1 MNNRN
6 QTVITEFI
14 LLGLGDLHNMRVL
27 LFIVFLVLYTMT
39 LCANFLII
47 ALFLRSQQF
56 HSPMYFFLCHLSLCD
71 ILLCTNVIIS
81 LLWTVLR
88 DHVAVSVAL
97 CITQFYFSGV
107 FTAAECFVL
116 TAMSYDRYLAII
128 NPLRYVSIMGNKL
141 CLHLVMS
148 SWFIGLVLC
157 ITVVIPLSFMQFC
170 GFNVIDHIY
179 CDSAPLLEASCTD
192 TYFVELE
199 CMVVSVPIVLCPFL
213 FIIVTYSSIFLTIL
227 KISSTTGRQKA
238 FSTCSS
244 HLTVV
249 CTYYVI
255 LIAKYSV
262 PSRGHSLYLN
272 KLMSLLYTV
281 VTPLFNPIIY
291 SLRNQEIR
299 TALGKWIFTTNV
311 VR

>member
-1 MNNRN
+1 MNNTN
-6 QTVITEFI
+6 QTIITEFR
-14 LLGLGDLHNMRVL
+14 LLGFGNLQNLKVL
-27 LFIVFLVLYTMT
+27 IFIMFLALYIMT

-47 ALFLRSQQF
+47 ALLLRSQKF

-81 LLWTVLR
+81 LLWTVLS
-88 DHVAVSVAL
+88 DHVVVSVDVCL
-97 CITQFYFSGV
+97 TQLYFSGV
-107 FTAAECFVL
+107 FSSAECFVL

-128 NPLRYVSIMGNKL
+128 NPLRYSSIMGNKL
-141 CLHLVMS
+141 CLHLVMC
-148 SWFIGLVLC
+148 SWCMALVLC
-157 ITVVIPLSFMQFC
+157 ITVVVTLSFLQFC

-179 CDSAPLLEASCTD
+179 CDFAPLLEASCTD
-192 TYFVELE
+192 TYYVEIE
-199 CMVVSVPIVLCPFL
+199 AMVVSIPIIVCPFL

-255 LIAKYSV
+255 LITKYTA
-262 PSRGHSLYLN
+262 PSRGHSLQLN
-272 KLMSLLYTV
+272 KLISLLYTV

-299 TALGKWIFTTNV
+299 TALSKWIFRREN
-311 VR
+311 